1 MKDERACDTAS
12 AQREDV
18 CSGFKGC
25 LQGGMLCT
33 SKISIFQGL
42 SEEAQ
47 LNLIRIAQ
55 HRNFRRGESVFCA
68 EDSADSILIVRF
80 GRIKLSRFERDGQE
94 FVLGI
99 LAKGDVMG
107 ETTLYRGERRGME
120 GTALEDCGICL
131 VSAHE
136 IAGVVLR
143 QPDMGVR
150 LLRSIGGKLNDA
162 QQLMGIL
169 SRKYAQARLAG
180 FLLFQAERAGGG
192 LVELSHEDIAASV
205 NLSRETVTRRLDE
218 MEHAGLISLPG
229 RCRILLV
236 DRTALQAV
244 FLQDTK

>member
-1 MKDERACDTAS
+1 MNDKNACDAAS
-12 AQREDV
+12 AQWEDV
-18 CSGFKGC
+18 CKGFKGC
-25 LQGGMLCT
+25 IQGGMLCT

-55 HRNFRRGESVFCA
+55 HKNFRRGDSVFCG
-68 EDSADSILIVRF
+68 EDPADSILVVRF

-107 ETTLYRGERRGME
+107 ETTLYSGEKRGME
-120 GTALEDCGICL
+120 GTALEDCGVCL
-131 VSAHE
+131 ISTHE
-136 IAGVVLR
+136 ISGLVLR

-150 LLRSIGGKLNDA
+150 LLRSVGGKLNDA

-180 FLLFQAERAGGG
+180 FLLFQAERFGGG
-192 LVELSHEDIAASV
+192 PVELSHEDIAASV
-205 NLSRETVTRRLDE
+205 NLSRETVTRRLDG
-218 MEHAGLISLPG
+218 MERAGLIRLTG
-229 RCRILLV
+229 RRRILIA
-236 DRTALQAV
+236 DRSALQAV
-244 FLQDTK
+244 FLEDRK